1 MILNKKYFLLHLLS
15 NNNQQFKTII
25 MAVKPE
31 IIKARLK
38 ALFPKANLSQKRLDA
53 IAAKLAPMPAD
64 DADDAAVD
72 VILNQAND
80 FNAFEEIARE
90 DDRIRTLEEKAG
102 KVIIPPAPEAPK
114 PETPPADVPEWA
126 KGLVEANK
134 ALLEKVTAIE
144 SGNVLQTK
152 KQTALQSFEKSD
164 ILKGLKPELKDRWVG
179 RVDVNSETP
188 IEDQIKELES
198 EYSELVQ
205 VNADNNQYGG
215 PAGGGNPG
223 TTFDEKAMAEVVKSM

>member
-1 MILNKKYFLLHLLS
+1 
-15 NNNQQFKTII
+15 

-53 IAAKLAPMPAD
+53 YAAKLAPKPAD

-72 VILNQAND
+72 AIINDYNEVID
-80 FNAFEEIARE
+80 FEAVAKE
-90 DDRIRTLEEKAG
+90 DDKTRTLEADKKKAD
-102 KVIIPPAPEAPK
+102 EA
-114 PETPPADVPEWA
+114 AAA
-126 KGLVEANK
+126 KGGKGEKKEDEEEVKIDDDAPAWAK
-134 ALLEKVTAIE
+134 ALLKSNEKLTSDLEAIKT
-144 SGNVLQTK
+144 GNVLQTK
-152 KQTALQSFEKSD
+152 KQTASQLFEKSD
-164 ILKGLKPELKDRWVG
+164 VLNKLKEELKPRWIN
-179 RVDVNSETP
+179 RIDVNSETP

-215 PAGGGNPG
+215 AAGGGSTNTKPDATIVG
-223 TTFDEKAMAEVVKSM
+223 EIVDNLNI